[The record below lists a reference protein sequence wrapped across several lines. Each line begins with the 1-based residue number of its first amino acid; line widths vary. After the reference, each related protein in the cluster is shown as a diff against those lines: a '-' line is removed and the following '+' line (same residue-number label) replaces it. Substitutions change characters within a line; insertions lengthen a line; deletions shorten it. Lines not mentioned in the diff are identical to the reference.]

1 MTSTLNASRSV
12 LASVLSQCDDNA
24 ADHVLWVG
32 HDGQVHLDAL
42 PRGVTAN
49 SFAALNEPDIKFRL
63 DTFQR
68 GDGYVGPAA
77 SKDQIWINRLFVA
90 LDRLWAN
97 DTKGLVKTF

>member
-12 LASVLSQCDDNA
+12 LANLLSHCDDNA

-42 PRGVTAN
+42 SRGVTAN

-68 GDGYVGPAA
+68 GEGYVGSAA
-77 SKDQIWINRLFVA
+77 SKDQIWVNRLFVA
-90 LDRLWAN
+90 LDRLWTN
-97 DTKGLVKTF
+97 DTNGLVKTF